1 MSPVAIVTASD
12 SGIGQESAKE
22 LAENGFDVGITYRMD
37 EAGAQ
42 ETLEAVRAAGRRGEV
57 RRLDLTELPG
67 AADGIDHLAD
77 SLGGVD
83 VLVNNAGTGDPTGE
97 FLELK

>member
-22 LAENGFDVGITYRMD
+22 LAENGFDLGITYRTD

-42 ETLEAVRAAGRRGEV
+42 ETLEAVEAAGRRGEV
-57 RRLDLTELPG
+57 RQLDLTELPE
-67 AADGIDHLAD
+67 AADVIDELAD
-77 SLGGVD
+77 SLGGRETYPSTLCSDGV
-83 VLVNNAGTGDPTGE
+83 AKRRWT
-97 FLELK
+97 